1 MEQRVSFITIG
12 AKNLD
17 SLKNF
22 YIDKFKWTPIKTDG
36 IVFFKMNGFIL
47 ALFPADELA
56 RDAGVQPGAPGFKQ
70 FTLAINYRSESEV
83 DGMFATLEKRGVKVI
98 KAPQKASWGGYSGYV
113 ADSEDNLWE
122 IAYNPFLEMDA
133 DGNVGGH
140 E

>member
-1 MEQRVSFITIG
+1 MEQRLTFITLG

-22 YIDKFKWTPIKTDG
+22 YVDKFKWTPIKTDG

-56 RDAGVQPGAPGFKQ
+56 KDANAQPSAPGFKQ
-70 FTLAINYRSESEV
+70 FTLAINYHSEKEV
-83 DGMFATLEKRGVKVI
+83 DSIFATLEKRGVKVV
-98 KAPQKASWGGYSGYV
+98 KQPQKASWGGYSGYV

-133 DGNVGGH
+133 EGNAGGH